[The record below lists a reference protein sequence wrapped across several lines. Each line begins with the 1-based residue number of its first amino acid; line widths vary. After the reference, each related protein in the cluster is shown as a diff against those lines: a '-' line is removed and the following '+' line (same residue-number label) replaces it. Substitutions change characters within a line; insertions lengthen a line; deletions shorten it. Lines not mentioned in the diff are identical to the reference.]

1 MFGYT
6 IYGYNK
12 SVYIMFGYTCTIYGY
27 NKSVYIMF
35 GYTIY
40 GYNKSVYIL
49 IDALIHLVLFSFP
62 KIVIL

>member
-6 IYGYNK
+6 IYGY
-12 SVYIMFGYTCTIYGY
+12 T
-27 NKSVYIMF
+27 KSVYIMF

-49 IDALIHLVLFSFP
+49 IDVCVLIHPVLFSFT
-62 KIVIL
+62 KIIIL